1 VNAKTSKLMMLSVL
15 KMVFLTKM
23 SALVLGSGT
32 TRPGSKTL
40 GVSEATKCPMTALPA
55 RSPRKLCA
63 NQRGA
68 LGVKAGTLRA
78 ANALLG
84 LSALGKISNAK
95 KVRNTTAWIVNAL
108 RRSKEGAKKVAKN
121 KAPMARKVANKA
133 PTARKVAKKAP
144 MARKVA
150 KKAAKASKMARKRA
164 IRKEP
169 RTDH

>member
-1 VNAKTSKLMMLSVL
+1 MSAKTSKLMKLSAL

-23 SALVLGSGT
+23 SAHVLGSGT
-32 TRPGSKTL
+32 TRLGLKTL
-40 GVSEATKCPMTALPA
+40 GVSEATKCPMTAPPA
-55 RSPRKLCA
+55 KLPRKLCA

-68 LGVKAGTLRA
+68 LGVKAGMLIA

-84 LSALGKISNAK
+84 LSALGKISNAQ

-108 RRSKEGAKKVAKN
+108 RRSKEGAKKVAN
-121 KAPMARKVANKA
+121 NKA
-133 PTARKVAKKAP
+133 PTAKRVPNKAA

-150 KKAAKASKMARKRA
+150 KKAAKASKMAKRRA
-164 IRKEP
+164 AKSKEP